1 MKLGVIDLG
10 SNTIRLVIYNWNGK
24 KLEKLENV
32 KRKAQSIK
40 YVHQGI
46 MDQDGFNVIIESLKE
61 LLMIARIHD
70 TRRINIFATASLR
83 NIKNT
88 QEAKQT
94 IESAIHHP
102 IEILDGVD
110 ESLFGFEGMKR
121 TIELPLLG
129 VSVDIGGGSTE
140 ITYFKNKQAI
150 QAVSLPIG
158 SLNLYMNQVGD
169 VLPTDDEQTAIRKT
183 IQSHLASVPW
193 LSQVKV
199 DQVIGIGG
207 SARAIVRIHQAR
219 YELNQSIFDLT
230 LSQNLVHRIAAMFG
244 DDQFQ
249 LSRLILEA
257 VPDRLTTV
265 IPGALILDELM
276 MAVHAQELRVSSAG
290 LREGYL
296 YTRMLEEISHD
307 PAHR

>member
-24 KLEKLENV
+24 KLEKLHNV

-46 MDQDGFNVIIESLKE
+46 MDQDGFNVIIETLKE

-121 TIELPLLG
+121 TIELPLTG
-129 VSVDIGGGSTE
+129 ISVDIGGGSTE
-140 ITYFKNKQAI
+140 ITYFKNKQAL

-169 VLPTDDEQTAIRKT
+169 VLPTDEEQVAIRKV
-183 IQSHLASVPW
+183 IRSHLASIPW
-193 LSQVKV
+193 ISHVKV

-207 SARAIVRIHQAR
+207 SVRAIVRIHQAR

-276 MAVHAQELRVSSAG
+276 MAVNAQELRVSSAG

-296 YTRMLEEISHD
+296 YTRMLEETSHD
-307 PAHR
+307 SAHH

>member
-24 KLEKLENV
+24 KLEKLHNV

-40 YVHQGI
+40 YVRHGI
-46 MDQDGFNVIIESLKE
+46 MDQDGFNVIIETLKE

-88 QEAKQT
+88 LEAKET

-102 IEILDGVD
+102 IEILDGID

-121 TIELPLLG
+121 TIELPLKG

-140 ITYFKNKQAI
+140 ITFFKNKQAI
-150 QAVSLPIG
+150 QAVSIPIG

-169 VLPTDDEQTAIRKT
+169 VLPTEQEQTAIRQIIRT
-183 IQSHLASVPW
+183 HLSSIPW
-193 LSQVKV
+193 LSQVNV

-207 SARAIVRIHQAR
+207 SVRAIVRIHQAR

-230 LSQNLVHRIAAMFG
+230 LSHNLVHRIAAMFG

-249 LSRLILEA
+249 LSRLILAA

-276 MAVHAQELRVSSAG
+276 MVVHAQELRVSSAG

-296 YTRMLEEISHD
+296 YTRMLDETTHD
-307 PAHR
+307 TAND